1 MITQNIKNRKN
12 LYKTLGPEGAKLIL
26 FLSQNKKNVFST
38 QEAAKILRTNTSKIW
53 KLLNGLVGKGWLQ
66 RFEKG
71 KYLLLPLGVDAT
83 QPYTEHQFII
93 GSQLIAP
100 YFIGY
105 WSILNYYGYTEQ
117 LQNTIFIAST
127 KRKKETMIAGIKYK
141 FIKIPE
147 YKMFGLANIEIN
159 NTHVRVSDRE
169 KTLIDCLDHPEFCG
183 GIIEIT
189 KGIWNAREEI
199 DFDKLV
205 NYARKI
211 RNSAVSKR
219 LGYLLEILGL
229 EKKVRANA
237 LQELIAK
244 GFSPLD
250 PLLPKKGKTISR
262 WNLIV
267 NISEEEILSWRRV

>member
-38 QEAAKILRTNTSKIW
+38 QEAAKILRTNTS
-53 KLLNGLVGKGWLQ
+53 
-66 RFEKG
+66 
-71 KYLLLPLGVDAT
+71 
-83 QPYTEHQFII
+83 
-93 GSQLIAP
+93 
-100 YFIGY
+100 
-105 WSILNYYGYTEQ
+105 
-117 LQNTIFIAST
+117 FIAST

-159 NTHVRVSDRE
+159 NTNVRVSDRE